1 MNINITNQKPNDLGF
16 IVNDAINKDLDASK
30 LIKETLIDPVT
41 QALNPAHP
49 VKITIDGSVITDN
62 DIIDLW
68 LNCCQESVNVQAE
81 DTIKSL
87 YSKMLINYTK
97 PSILNA
103 KRMLAVQSG
112 NIAKL
117 PEPSATV
124 IYNPAVDVIPTA
136 RKFLAGQ
143 ADYHEWFAV
152 LAYYANPQVLGFYF
166 VNENSFNNFKN
177 YFASEVAMLNN
188 VLPVETVQLCTDFQN
203 LKLDGLTE
211 SLLLRN
217 DDNENNDPF
226 SFARLLVNRLMD
238 YTTKV
243 SNAEFSVLP
252 FDIGELICPKSVVF
266 VNIDKHAKATNRQ
279 VADEWKLINQ
289 SVASKPPVISL
300 NQLTKLTAMQ
310 RNLKKL
316 AGLAANAMSNR
327 MSPTAKAKQVAF
339 RRTPP
344 NSLDMARLIRKI
356 MDKMTFVNKSMNVY
370 KKVKNTFARPNRREP
385 DNFNKQGKMISTKY
399 KPDIHL
405 YIDTSGSIS
414 EENYQDAVKACIAM
428 AKKLNVNLYFNSFSH
443 VLSQCAKLHTK
454 DKSVSAIYKE
464 FQRLPKVT
472 GGTDYY
478 NVWQYIMRNKDR
490 RREISILMTDFEYEA
505 PNKHIDHP
513 KNLYYMPMSHMDW
526 NKILRYTEYFTKSII
541 GQVPDIRNHILF

>member
-1 MNINITNQKPNDLGF
+1 MNINITNQKPSDLGF
-16 IVNDAINKDLDASK
+16 IVNDAINKDFDAPQ
-30 LIKETLIDPVT
+30 LIQETLIDPVT
-41 QALNPAHP
+41 QGLNPTKP
-49 VKITIDGSVITDN
+49 VQIKIDGVMITEN

-68 LNCCQESVNVQAE
+68 LSCCQDTVDIQSE
-81 DTIKSL
+81 DTIKAV
-87 YSKMLINYTK
+87 YSKMLIHYTK
-97 PSILNA
+97 PSNLSA
-103 KRMLAVQSG
+103 KRILAIQSG
-112 NIAKL
+112 NMAKL
-117 PEPSATV
+117 PEPSATI
-124 IYNPAVDVIPTA
+124 IYTPAVDIIPTA
-136 RKFLAGQ
+136 RKFLASQ
-143 ADYHEWFAV
+143 AGYHEWFAV

-166 VNENSFNNFKN
+166 ADESAFDEFKT
-177 YFASEVAMLNN
+177 YFASEVAQLSTA
-188 VLPVETVQLCTDFQN
+188 LSIETVQLCTDFQN

-217 DDNENNDPF
+217 DDDENNHPF

-243 SNAEFSVLP
+243 SNTQFSVLP

-279 VADEWKLINQ
+279 VAEEWKLINQ
-289 SVASKPPVISL
+289 SVASKPSMVSL

-310 RNLKKL
+310 RNLKKI
-316 AGLAANAMSNR
+316 ASLAANAMTNKNYAAIR
-327 MSPTAKAKQVAF
+327 AKQVAF
-339 RRTPP
+339 KRTPP
-344 NSLDMARLIRKI
+344 NTFDMARLIKKI
-356 MDKMTFVNKSMNVY
+356 MDKMAFVNKSMNTY
-370 KKVKNTFARPNRREP
+370 RKVKTTFARPNRREP
-385 DNFNKQGKMISTKY
+385 DNFNKQGKMVSTKY

-414 EENYQDAVKACIAM
+414 EENYQDAVKACITM

-443 VLSQCAKLHTK
+443 MLSQCAKLHTK

-472 GGTDYY
+472 GGTNYD
-478 NVWQYIMRNKDR
+478 NIWQYIMESKERQ
-490 RREISILMTDFEYEA
+490 REISILMTDFEYDV

-526 NKILRYTEYFTKSII
+526 DRMVHFAKQFSKSFI